1 MTPRIGFS
9 LIAGFGALIILTA
22 ALGIS
27 QSRRAAAIQRDLI
40 SAQETYTSTESLLS
54 ETRVDL
60 YRIGMN
66 VRDYLLDRSGDSVQM
81 RAELLKTRQQVL
93 GNLEML
99 ESRMALEHR
108 EPLKKLRD
116 EVEEYFE
123 WTSPALSW
131 TPEEKAAYSGT
142 YVRGVLL
149 KRREAITSLAS
160 QLQNINSS
168 NLRRARE
175 RLERS
180 QQEYLQWL
188 KRLTSIVVVLSLLI
202 AALSVTWI
210 MRLERQ
216 AERERRRAEQAERE
230 LRLLSQQLVRAQE
243 EERRSLSRELH
254 DQVGQQL
261 TALRVE
267 IANLARIPQSDRA
280 LFESQVREA
289 KALAQ
294 QTMKTVRDLAMGL
307 RPSMLDDLGLGPAIE
322 WQAREFS
329 RRSGV
334 PSTVELEG
342 EINGDLSESERTSL
356 FRIVQEALTNITK
369 HAKAT
374 EVRIRLTANHEGI
387 LLLVTD
393 NGRGVPTADSPRR
406 GLGLLGME
414 ERAKELGGSFSL
426 SSSPGEGTTIEVWLP
441 RRIAA

>member
-9 LIAGFGALIILTA
+9 IIAGFGAVIVLTA

-27 QSRRAAAIQRDLI
+27 QSRRAASIQKDLI
-40 SAQETYTSTESLLS
+40 AAQETYTSTEMLLS
-54 ETRVDL
+54 QTRVDL

-66 VRDYLLDRSGDSVQM
+66 VRDYLLDRSGNSERM
-81 RAELLKTRQQVL
+81 KSELLVTRQQVL
-93 GNLEML
+93 GNIEML

-123 WTSPALSW
+123 WTSPVLSW

-149 KRREAITSLAS
+149 KRREAITSLAG
-160 QLQNINSS
+160 QLQTINST
-168 NLRRARE
+168 NLRRSSE

-188 KRLTSIVVVLSLLI
+188 SRLTLIVVILSMLV
-202 AALSVTWI
+202 AALSITWI

-216 AERERRRAEQAERE
+216 AESEKQRAEGARHE
-230 LRLLSQQLVRAQE
+230 LRRLSQQLVRAQE

-267 IANLARIPQSDRA
+267 IANLGRIVPGDRA
-280 LFESQVREA
+280 VFEAHLKEA
-289 KALAQ
+289 KSLAL

-329 RRSGV
+329 RRGGV
-334 PSTVELEG
+334 PATVEFHG
-342 EINGDLSESERTSL
+342 EIDGDLNEAERTSL

-369 HAKAT
+369 HAKAS
-374 EVRIRLTANHEGI
+374 EVHIDLSTVGDGITLTVG
-387 LLLVTD
+387 D
-393 NGRGVPTADSPRR
+393 NGRGMLDDQTRGS

-414 ERAKELGGSFSL
+414 ERATELGGRFTMT
-426 SSSPGEGTTIEVWLP
+426 SSPGEGTTIEVWLP

>member
-9 LIAGFGALIILTA
+9 LIAGFGAVIVLTA

-27 QSRRAAAIQRDLI
+27 QSRRAASIQKDLI
-40 SAQETYTSTESLLS
+40 AAQETYTSTEMLLS
-54 ETRVDL
+54 QTRVDL

-66 VRDYLLDRSGDSVQM
+66 VRDYLLDRSGNSERM
-81 RAELLKTRQQVL
+81 KSELLVTRQQVL
-93 GNLEML
+93 GNIEML

-123 WTSPALSW
+123 WTSPVLSW

-149 KRREAITSLAS
+149 KRREAITSLAG
-160 QLQNINSS
+160 QLQTINST
-168 NLRRARE
+168 NLRRSSE

-188 KRLTSIVVVLSLLI
+188 SRLTLIVVILSMLV
-202 AALSVTWI
+202 AALSITWI

-216 AERERRRAEQAERE
+216 AESEKQRAEGARHE
-230 LRLLSQQLVRAQE
+230 LRRLSQQLVRAQE

-267 IANLARIPQSDRA
+267 IANLGRIVPGDRA
-280 LFESQVREA
+280 VFEAHLKEA
-289 KALAQ
+289 KSLAL

-329 RRSGV
+329 RRGGV
-334 PSTVELEG
+334 PATVEFHG
-342 EINGDLSESERTSL
+342 EIDGDLNEAERTSL

-369 HAKAT
+369 HAKAS
-374 EVRIRLTANHEGI
+374 EVHIDLSTVGDGITLTVG
-387 LLLVTD
+387 D
-393 NGRGVPTADSPRR
+393 NGRGMLDDQTRGS

-414 ERAKELGGSFSL
+414 ERATELGGRFTMT
-426 SSSPGEGTTIEVWLP
+426 SSPGEGTTIEVWLP

>member
-9 LIAGFGALIILTA
+9 LIAGFGAVIVLTA

-27 QSRRAAAIQRDLI
+27 QSRRAAAIQGDLI
-40 SAQETYTSTESLLS
+40 SAQETYTSTEMLLS
-54 ETRVDL
+54 QTRVDL

-66 VRDYLLDRSGDSVQM
+66 VRDYLLDRSGDSEQM
-81 RAELLKTRQQVL
+81 KAELLVTRKQVM
-93 GNLEML
+93 GNIEML

-116 EVEEYFE
+116 EVEDYFE
-123 WTSPALSW
+123 WTSPVLSW

-149 KRREAITSLAS
+149 KRREAITSLAG
-160 QLQNINSS
+160 QLQTINST
-168 NLRRARE
+168 NLQRSRE

-188 KRLTSIVVVLSLLI
+188 KRLTLIVVILSLLV
-202 AALSVTWI
+202 AALSITWI

-216 AERERRRAEQAERE
+216 AESERMRAESAGQE
-230 LRLLSQQLVRAQE
+230 LRRLSQQLVRAQE

-267 IANLARIPQSDRA
+267 IANMGRIPPGERE
-280 LFESQVREA
+280 LFETHLSEA
-289 KALAQ
+289 KSLAL

-307 RPSMLDDLGLGPAIE
+307 RPSMLDDLGIGPAIE

-334 PSTVELEG
+334 PATVEFHG
-342 EINGDLSESERTSL
+342 EINGSLSEAERTSL

-369 HAKAT
+369 HAKAS
-374 EVRIRLTANHEGI
+374 EVHIDLSTDGDGITLTVG
-387 LLLVTD
+387 D
-393 NGRGVPTADSPRR
+393 NGRGMLEDRARGS

-414 ERAKELGGSFSL
+414 ERALELGGRFTMTST
-426 SSSPGEGTTIEVWLP
+426 PGEGTRIEVWLP
-441 RRIAA
+441 RRMAA